1 MLSMRAMLMW
11 GLSAFVGATLFYAM
25 HLMIRPDAIF
35 EKPEK
40 NRVFLD
46 FVRVKQNEI
55 TQTKKRKP
63 PPAPPSPEETPET
76 PELTNQMANLNP
88 NISMDMPT
96 IGLPVNSGDGP
107 FLGTLQ
113 QGAGMQGFDTDV
125 IPLMRVAPIYPRTA
139 KQAGIE
145 GSVTMAVTI
154 RPDGSVSNAKILE
167 SKPKRLFDKSAL
179 DAIKRWKFRPKVVNG
194 SPVSQRARQVIE
206 FKLDNAT

>member
-1 MLSMRAMLMW
+1 MLSIRAMLMW

-46 FVRVKQNEI
+46 FVRVKQNET

-63 PPAPPSPEETPET
+63 PPEPPSPEETPET

-96 IGLPVNSGDGP
+96 IGLPVN
-107 FLGTLQ
+107 
-113 QGAGMQGFDTDV
+113 
-125 IPLMRVAPIYPRTA
+125 
-139 KQAGIE
+139 
-145 GSVTMAVTI
+145 
-154 RPDGSVSNAKILE
+154 
-167 SKPKRLFDKSAL
+167 
-179 DAIKRWKFRPKVVNG
+179 
-194 SPVSQRARQVIE
+194 
-206 FKLDNAT
+206 